1 MMLNSIILQNKY
13 QTIYS
18 AISNYLWPIDVVEHI
33 ADFEIACYSAF
44 PDMANVR
51 RTFDIL
57 ERDVVDVKREDSKL
71 SDAFDQFNQL
81 ISDNAD
87 TYLPIRKVNEVV

>member
-1 MMLNSIILQNKY
+1 MLNSIILQNKY

-44 PDMANVR
+44 PDMVNVR

-57 ERDVVDVKREDSKL
+57 RRDVTDVIREDSEL
-71 SDAFDQFNQL
+71 SDAFDQFNEF
-81 ISDNAD
+81 ISDSTD
-87 TYLPIRKVNEVV
+87 TYLPLRKGNEVV

>member
-1 MMLNSIILQNKY
+1 MLNSIILQNKY

-44 PDMANVR
+44 PDMINVR

-57 ERDVVDVKREDSKL
+57 KRDVTDVIREDSKL
-71 SDAFDQFNQL
+71 SDAFDQFDKF
-81 ISDNAD
+81 ISDNTE
-87 TYLPIRKVNEVV
+87 TYLPLRKVNEVV

>member
-1 MMLNSIILQNKY
+1 MLNSIILQNKY

-44 PDMANVR
+44 PDMVNVR

-57 ERDVVDVKREDSKL
+57 RRDLTDVIREDSEL
-71 SDAFDQFNQL
+71 SDAFDQFNEF
-81 ISDNAD
+81 ISDSTD
-87 TYLPIRKVNEVV
+87 TYLPLRKVNEVV

>member
-1 MMLNSIILQNKY
+1 MLNSIILQNKY

-18 AISNYLWPIDVVEHI
+18 SISNYLWPIDVVEHI

-44 PDMANVR
+44 PDMINVR

-57 ERDVVDVKREDSKL
+57 KRDVTDFIREDSEL
-71 SDAFDQFNQL
+71 SDAFDQFDKF
-81 ISDNAD
+81 ISYKTE
-87 TYLPIRKVNEVV
+87 TYLPVIKVNEEV

>member
-1 MMLNSIILQNKY
+1 MLNSIILQNKY

-44 PDMANVR
+44 PDMVNVR

-57 ERDVVDVKREDSKL
+57 RRDVTDFIREDSEL
-71 SDAFDQFNQL
+71 SDAFDQFNEF
-81 ISDNAD
+81 ISDSTD
-87 TYLPIRKVNEVV
+87 TYLPLRKVNEVV

>member
-1 MMLNSIILQNKY
+1 MLNSIILQNKY

-44 PDMANVR
+44 PDMINVR

-57 ERDVVDVKREDSKL
+57 KSDVTDVIREDSEL
-71 SDAFDQFNQL
+71 SDAFDQFDKF
-81 ISDNAD
+81 ISDNTE
-87 TYLPIRKVNEVV
+87 TYLPLRKVNEVV